1 MSEPPDLNVES
12 ERGRHPALVSAVFC
26 RRVHRQPDGSLAP
39 EGVTNTVDCGGAGS
53 ALISLLL
60 SLRSGDA
67 RGTHQIFI
75 RQTTPPYVV
84 TCGTLPVALPG
95 NDERFDVE
103 MRLTV
108 TTPVDE
114 TVQIAAFLDAFM
126 LTTLPLTIR
135 KGACAGVETG

>member
-1 MSEPPDLNVES
+1 VSEPPDPNVEI
-12 ERGRHPALVSAVFC
+12 ERGRQPALVSAVFC
-26 RRVHRQPDGSLAP
+26 RRVQRQPDGSLAP
-39 EGVTNTVDCGGAGS
+39 EGVTNYVAFDGAPR

-84 TCGTLPVALPG
+84 TCGTLPIALPG
-95 NDERFDVE
+95 NDERMDVE

-108 TTPVDE
+108 TAPIDE
-114 TVQIAAFLDAFM
+114 TVQIAVFLDAFL
-126 LTTLPLTIR
+126 LTTMPLTIR
-135 KGACAGVETG
+135 C